1 MLMAQEEP
9 ELEAVEPLAAVET
22 ELAELLF
29 EAELDSVVVLE
40 LEDELEPLEVLAE
53 ELEPVEALAEE
64 LELTE
69 PEPPGMVSWSPG

>member
-1 MLMAQEEP
+1 MLIAQEEP

-22 ELAELLF
+22 VLAELLV

-40 LEDELEPLEVLAE
+40 LEDELEP
-53 ELEPVEALAEE
+53 VEALADE
-64 LELTE
+64 LELAE